1 MHTHTPRKFKFTHIP
16 LFGHEITS
24 SILVKTI
31 ELRLFKNKF
40 ILWCLKTIPYLMLL
54 KHYRLHKRKPRSG
67 MVNIVNFFLDHDHF
81 NLYDYLEFL
90 CSRLCWLMELAGNR
104 LDGVVG
110 EAEELPD
117 LLLSSLKS
125 SLDELRESFS
135 IWYLNRTHQRMR
147 SNFRVKQ
154 INWID

>member
-1 MHTHTPRKFKFTHIP
+1 
-16 LFGHEITS
+16 
-24 SILVKTI
+24 
-31 ELRLFKNKF
+31 
-40 ILWCLKTIPYLMLL
+40 
-54 KHYRLHKRKPRSG
+54 
-67 MVNIVNFFLDHDHF
+67 
-81 NLYDYLEFL
+81 
-90 CSRLCWLMELAGNR
+90 
-104 LDGVVG
+104 
-110 EAEELPD
+110 LPD

>member
-1 MHTHTPRKFKFTHIP
+1 
-16 LFGHEITS
+16 
-24 SILVKTI
+24 
-31 ELRLFKNKF
+31 
-40 ILWCLKTIPYLMLL
+40 MLL
-54 KHYRLHKRKPRSG
+54 KQYITYKRKPRSG
-67 MVNIVNFFLDHDHF
+67 SINTVNFFGPQSF

-90 CSRLCWLMELAGNR
+90 CSRLCWLKELAGNR

-135 IWYLNRTHQRMR
+135 I
-147 SNFRVKQ
+147 
-154 INWID
+154 